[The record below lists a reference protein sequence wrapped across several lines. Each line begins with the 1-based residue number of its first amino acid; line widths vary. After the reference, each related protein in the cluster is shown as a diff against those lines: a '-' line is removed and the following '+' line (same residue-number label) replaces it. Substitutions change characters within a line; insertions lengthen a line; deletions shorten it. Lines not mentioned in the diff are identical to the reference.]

1 MTEPALEICNLVKH
15 FGGVTASDDISLSI
29 MANEIHAIIGPNGAG
44 KTTLVSQLFGS
55 LAPDGGKVRF
65 KGKDITSLPT
75 YKRSALG
82 LARSF
87 QITSLIMSMSVLDNV
102 ALAVQA
108 HEGHSFKFW
117 KPARKVETL
126 RLRATEIL
134 QQIDLVERADS
145 KVSALSHGERR
156 QVEIA
161 VALAGEP
168 SLLLLDEPMAG
179 MGAIESA
186 QMVEILK
193 QMKGEKTIVL
203 IEHDMDAV
211 FALADRISVL
221 VYGRIIATGSP
232 DEIRQNEDV
241 RRAYLGEA

>member
-1 MTEPALEICNLVKH
+1 MTEPVLEISNLSKQ
-15 FGGVTASDDISLSI
+15 FGGVKATDNITLSI
-29 MANEIHAIIGPNGAG
+29 ETNEIHAVIGPNGAG
-44 KTTLVSQLFGS
+44 KTTLVSQLSGG
-55 LAPDGGKVRF
+55 LQPDGGTIRF
-65 KGKDITSLPT
+65 QGQDITSLPT
-75 YKRSALG
+75 FKRSALG

-87 QITSLIMSMSVLDNV
+87 QITSLIMSMSVLDNI
-102 ALAVQA
+102 ALGVQA
-108 HEGHSFKFW
+108 HRGHSFKFW
-117 KPARKVETL
+117 KPARSIESL
-126 RLRATEIL
+126 RTRAVEIL
-134 QQIDLVERADS
+134 EQIELVDRADS

-161 VALAGEP
+161 VALATDP
-168 SLLLLDEPMAG
+168 VLLLLDEPMAG
-179 MGAIESA
+179 MGASESA

-193 QMKGEKTIVL
+193 RMKGEKTIVL

-221 VYGRIIATGSP
+221 VYGQIIATGSP